1 MYFNNQY
8 ACILALGWVTALPG
22 AAISQEPFLGV
33 FTDTTLGAHLERCT
47 HLSEP
52 WVLSVKWEQLHVLHI
67 TCGRPVAQ
75 FLACCKDSANVYLH
89 DCSYYLLPD
98 SGIFWL
104 AYSRFAY
111 WMLNLWVESSDPS
124 LCLSILC
131 TLFLCWPHVAL
142 PLGFWKD
149 SWPHQNYPLLPKL
162 LDLEPN
168 A

>member
-8 ACILALGWVTALPG
+8 VCILALGWVTALPG

-67 TCGRPVAQ
+67 MCGRPVAQ
-75 FLACCKDSANVYLH
+75 LLACCKDSANVYLH

-98 SGIFWL
+98 SDILVGLLQICILNAEFMGWELRPKSVPLNPLYIFTML
-104 AYSRFAY
+104 ATC
-111 WMLNLWVESSDPS
+111 SSATGLLKGQLTSPE
-124 LCLSILC
+124 
-131 TLFLCWPHVAL
+131 L
-142 PLGFWKD
+142 PTVT
-149 SWPHQNYPLLPKL
+149 
-162 LDLEPN
+162 
-168 A
+168 